1 MQRGHRQ
8 RGGNRDSDWGEG
20 GAETPHSCRS
30 EPDLCRCSASHPWV
44 SAPPGSQKD
53 TRGKE
58 WGYPTSSAPET
69 GGGGG
74 EDAAPRGSCSV
85 PPPQTHRDG
94 AGSPPGATG
103 GSLGGGGGVKPHPPP
118 AEPPPPGAPDSD
130 FGLSSLGQSPSFARC
145 QNGHGSVCT
154 ASWSPGNVINR
165 GVIPAAARF
174 GSVSPSAF
182 GITNFGAVNGAGRP
196 RSPPCRGAADP
207 EPLQVAGPGPG
218 PGRGRCPGDGS
229 LREMAARPLRP
240 PYREPTP
247 YDSTSP

>member
-1 MQRGHRQ
+1 MFRIPSVGQC
-8 RGGNRDSDWGEG
+8 
-20 GAETPHSCRS
+20 TPRI
-30 EPDLCRCSASHPWV
+30 P
-44 SAPPGSQKD
+44 K
-53 TRGKE
+53 
-58 WGYPTSSAPET
+58 GYPWEGMGVSHILCSRNRA
-69 GGGGG
+69 GG
-74 EDAAPRGSCSV
+74 EEKTQHHGGPAV
-85 PPPQTHRDG
+85 LPPPQTHRDG

>member
-1 MQRGHRQ
+1 MQRPHTAVGLSPICADVPHPIRGSVHPQDPQ
-8 RGGNRDSDWGEG
+8 RIPVGRNGGI
-20 GAETPHSCRS
+20 PH
-30 EPDLCRCSASHPWV
+30 PLL
-44 SAPPGSQKD
+44 QKQ
-53 TRGKE
+53 
-58 WGYPTSSAPET
+58 

-74 EDAAPRGSCSV
+74 EDAAPRGSRSV
-85 PPPQTHRDG
+85 TPPTNTPG
-94 AGSPPGATG
+94 WGWESPG
-103 GSLGGGGGVKPHPPP
+103 GHGWIAGGGGGVKPHPPP

-218 PGRGRCPGDGS
+218 PGRGLCPGDGS

>member
-1 MQRGHRQ
+1 MFRIPSVGQCTPRIPKGYPWEGMGVSHILCSRN
-8 RGGNRDSDWGEG
+8 RGGGRRR
-20 GAETPHSCRS
+20 RS
-30 EPDLCRCSASHPWV
+30 
-44 SAPPGSQKD
+44 
-53 TRGKE
+53 T
-58 WGYPTSSAPET
+58 T
-69 GGGGG
+69 GVLQ
-74 EDAAPRGSCSV
+74 C
-85 PPPQTHRDG
+85 
-94 AGSPPGATG
+94 SPPTNTPGWGWESPG
-103 GSLGGGGGVKPHPPP
+103 GHGWIAGGGGGVKPHPPP

>member
-8 RGGNRDSDWGEG
+8 RGGNRDSDWGGG

-44 SAPPGSQKD
+44 SAPPGSPKD

-69 GGGGG
+69 GRGGRRRRSTTGVPQCYPPHKHTG
-74 EDAAPRGSCSV
+74 MGLGVPRGPRV
-85 PPPQTHRDG
+85 DRW
-94 AGSPPGATG
+94 
-103 GSLGGGGGVKPHPPP
+103 GGGGVKPHPPP